1 MSYYSDAISY
11 FIRYRYKLLP
21 DYTGD
26 DIFDYVSY
34 LRSRGNSA
42 NGVNSY
48 FRALRSFFRWAA
60 DQGYCSRFFYDLKMP
75 KASRKVISI
84 LSPDEIRTLLGCVS
98 GRDRLIVL
106 LMLECGLRRSEVL
119 HIRLEDI
126 FDRHLIVRGKGDKWR
141 EVPLSDY
148 ILLPLHNQIMI
159 ARVFGYECLFGDLS
173 DNAVKLL
180 FQRLKKRSGIQR
192 LHAHL
197 LRHTFATLYLVNGGD
212 LSSLQLILGHES
224 MQITECYLHLAQ
236 TYAFRNG
243 NRFSPLSSIDIK

>member
-1 MSYYSDAISY
+1 
-11 FIRYRYKLLP
+11 
-21 DYTGD
+21 
-26 DIFDYVSY
+26 
-34 LRSRGNSA
+34 
-42 NGVNSY
+42 
-48 FRALRSFFRWAA
+48 
-60 DQGYCSRFFYDLKMP
+60 MP

-84 LSPDEIRTLLGCVS
+84 LSPDEIRTLLGCVL

-119 HIRLEDI
+119 HIRLDDVFEH
-126 FDRHLIVRGKGDKWR
+126 HLIVRGKGDKWR

-148 ILLPLHNQIMI
+148 ILLPLTDQVIF
-159 ARVFGYECLFGDLS
+159 ARCRGDETLFGDLT

-180 FQRLKKRSGIQR
+180 FQRLKDRSGIQR

-212 LSSLQLILGHES
+212 LASLQLILGHET

-236 TYAFRNG
+236 TYAFRAG
-243 NRFSPLSSIDIK
+243 NKFSPLSSMEIE